1 MRLWPVSLHAG
12 HHDQRRG
19 PQQLTHCRLRREDS
33 YPPRSPQSRNTTGSD
48 NNEATVYLCSTG
60 ARVATLSRYRGG
72 TSACFSSHWLVC
84 DGIPRRSAF
93 VEVMVVF
100 AALGVQSTVHA
111 CKAGPART
119 RAGVTTSCAAS
130 TPRPCTWLRTVD
142 HQVHGVDQDTRER
155 TTAWVAPADA
165 ELLEVTGHT
174 H

>member
-60 ARVATLSRYRGG
+60 AVATLSRYRGG

-100 AALGVQSTVHA
+100 AALGVQSTVYA

-130 TPRPCTWLRTVD
+130 NPRPCTWLRTVD